1 MVTQTLLALVS
12 SLDLAA
18 LALVALVWFALGWRI
33 ETTTSAKPS
42 VTVLMAEY
50 RREWMR
56 QFVTRQPRIY
66 DASVL
71 ATLRQSTNWLASTT
85 LLALGGVLAMIG
97 NPEQLRAVAQ
107 DLALGA
113 TSPRAVETRRLL
125 TVLFLA
131 HGFLKFLW
139 SNRLFGYAAIM
150 MSAVPNDVADPL
162 AFPRAR
168 QSAEINIRA
177 AFNFEPRAAGV
188 PYFASCL
195 AVLAAGRLGVDRGD
209 AGCRLAG
216 LVARIHL
223 AFARRAAGPAAR
235 ELTARASGSPA

>member
-113 TSPRAVETRRLL
+113 TSPRAVETRLLL

-177 AFNFEPRAAGV
+177 AFNFNRGLRAT
-188 PYFASCL
+188 YFALASL
-195 AVLAAGRLGVDRGD
+195 AWLLGAWALIAATLVVGWLVWSREFTSHSRAVLLDPPPGN
-209 AGCRLAG
+209 
-216 LVARIHL
+216 
-223 AFARRAAGPAAR
+223 
-235 ELTARASGSPA
+235 